1 MYQFWPSIITDAGGF
16 IMHANVMLS
25 GIWKVGGLHTSEA
38 IAVLMCFTIILCETP
53 AGDITELLV
62 HVCV

>member
-1 MYQFWPSIITDAGGF
+1 
-16 IMHANVMLS
+16 MHANVMLS

-38 IAVLMCFTIILCETP
+38 IAVLMCFTIIQCETP